1 MSIVY
6 KKDILE
12 LLKNKG
18 YSSYKIRQE
27 KIFGQRVLQQ
37 MRENTVSNSMDV
49 LSKLC
54 ELLECQPSDI
64 IKYVK
69 DESKTE

>member
-1 MSIVY
+1 MIVY
-6 KKDILE
+6 KIDILE
-12 LLKNKG
+12 ALKKNG
-18 YSSYKIRQE
+18 YSSYKIRQD

-54 ELLECQPSDI
+54 ELLKCQPSDI
-64 IKYVK
+64 IKYVS
-69 DESKTE
+69 DD

>member
-1 MSIVY
+1 
-6 KKDILE
+6 
-12 LLKNKG
+12 
-18 YSSYKIRQE
+18 
-27 KIFGQRVLQQ
+27 

-64 IKYVK
+64 IKYV
-69 DESKTE
+69 